1 MPSKKV
7 SCLTA
12 TNLVVANMIG
22 TGVFTSLGFQVAAIR
37 SDTALLALWVIGGIV
52 SFCGALCYAELAAAL
67 RRSGGE
73 YRFLASIYHP
83 SIGMIAG
90 WISATVG
97 FAAPI
102 ALAAMAFGSYFQAV
116 VPAIP
121 PVTLSLLLVWI
132 VTAVHLAGMRTGAAF
147 QNLSTLIKLVLIFVL
162 IIAGLLLQPG
172 QPLHFSA
179 TPEDARELLSG
190 PFAVSLVYVMYA
202 YSGWNAAAYITE
214 EVVEPEKNVPRALA
228 VGTVIVTAIYLVL
241 NYVFLHTTPKATL
254 AGQLQV
260 GMLAGQAIFGNWGA
274 KIVSI
279 LIGFG
284 LVATVGAMG
293 WIGPRVTKAIADDL
307 PRLHWLRRSTRSGT
321 PVLATLLQLAIVT
334 VLILSATFE
343 TVLVYIQFSLLLSS
357 FLTVLGLIVLRIR
370 RPGLPRPYRVWGYP
384 VTPLVF
390 LAVTLHMIV
399 YTIHE
404 KPVESLCGVL
414 TACFGLVVYFACRA
428 PGGTPDPVP
437 LAGAEYRRDPNPDR
451 P

>member
-1 MPSKKV
+1 MPNKKV

-37 SDTALLALWVIGGIV
+37 SDTALLALWVVGGIV
-52 SFCGALCYAELAAAL
+52 SFCGALCYAELAASL

-73 YRFLASIYHP
+73 YRFLSSIYHP
-83 SIGMIAG
+83 SIGFIAG

-102 ALAAMAFGSYFQAV
+102 ALAAMAFGSYLQAV
-116 VPAIP
+116 VPAVP
-121 PVTLSLLLVWI
+121 PVALSLLLVWI
-132 VTAVHLAGMRTGAAF
+132 VTTVHLAGIHTGARF
-147 QNLSTLIKLVLIFVL
+147 QNLSTFIKLALILIL
-162 IIAGLLLQPG
+162 IIAGLLVRPG

-179 TPEDARELLSG
+179 NQEDLRELLSG
-190 PFAVSLVYVMYA
+190 PFAVSLIYVMYA

-214 EVVEPEKNVPRALA
+214 EVVEPETNVPRALT
-228 VGTVIVTAIYLVL
+228 VGTVIVTVIYLVL
-241 NYVFLHTTPKATL
+241 NYIFLHTTPKATL

-260 GMLAGQAIFGNWGA
+260 GMLAGQAIFGTWGA
-274 KIVSI
+274 KVVSI

-307 PRLHWLRRSTRSGT
+307 PRLHWLRWSSRNGT
-321 PVLATLLQLAIVT
+321 PIIATLLQLAIVT
-334 VLILSATFE
+334 ALILSATFE

-370 RPGLPRPYRVWGYP
+370 RPELPRPYRVWGYP
-384 VTPLVF
+384 ITPLLF
-390 LAVTLHMIV
+390 LAVTLHMLV
-399 YTIHE
+399 YTIRE
-404 KPVESLCGVL
+404 RPVESLCGAL
-414 TACFGLVVYFACRA
+414 TSCFGVVVYFLCRT
-428 PGGTPDPVP
+428 PGDNRSSPPRRHREP
-437 LAGAEYRRDPNPDR
+437 AGP
-451 P
+451 

>member
-22 TGVFTSLGFQVAAIR
+22 TGVFTSLGFQVASIR
-37 SDTALLALWVIGGIV
+37 SDTALLALWAIGGIV
-52 SFCGALCYAELAAAL
+52 SFCGALCYAELAATL

-73 YRFLASIYHP
+73 YRFLTSIYHP
-83 SIGMIAG
+83 SVGFIAG

-102 ALAAMAFGSYFQAV
+102 ALAAMAFGSYLQAV
-116 VPAIP
+116 VPAVP
-121 PVTLSLLLVWI
+121 PVALSLLLVWI
-132 VTAVHLAGMRTGAAF
+132 TTAVHLAGVRTGTTF
-147 QNLSTLIKLVLIFVL
+147 QNFSTLVKLVLIFVL
-162 IIAGLLLQPG
+162 IIAGLLIWPG
-172 QPLHFSA
+172 QPLHFS
-179 TPEDARELLSG
+179 TNSEDFRELLSG

-228 VGTVIVTAIYLVL
+228 IGTLIVTVIYLVL

-274 KIVSI
+274 AIVSI

-307 PRLHWLRRSTRSGT
+307 PRLHWLRRSTRNGT
-321 PVLATLLQLAIVT
+321 PVLTTLLQLAIVT
-334 VLILSATFE
+334 ALILSATFE

-357 FLTVLGLIVLRIR
+357 FLTVLGLIVLRVH
-370 RPGLPRPYRVWGYP
+370 RPELPRPYRVWGYP
-384 VTPLVF
+384 ITPLVF

-399 YTIHE
+399 YTIRE
-404 KPVESLCGVL
+404 KPVESLCGAL
-414 TACFGLVVYFACRA
+414 TACLGLVVYFMCRA
-428 PGGTPDPVP
+428 PGKPNPVP
-437 LAGAEYRRDPNPDR
+437 LAGTEYRRPPNPDR
-451 P
+451 T

>member
-22 TGVFTSLGFQVAAIR
+22 TGVFTSLGFQVASIR
-37 SDTALLALWVIGGIV
+37 SDTALIALWAIGGIV
-52 SFCGALCYAELAAAL
+52 SLCGALCYAELAATL

-102 ALAAMAFGSYFQAV
+102 ALAAMAFGSYLQAV
-116 VPAIP
+116 VPGVP
-121 PVTLSLLLVWI
+121 PVALSLLLVWI
-132 VTAVHLAGMRTGAAF
+132 VTAVHLAGVRTGATF
-147 QNLSTLIKLVLIFVL
+147 QNSSTLIKLVLILVL
-162 IIAGLLLQPG
+162 IIAGLLIWPG

-179 TPEDARELLSG
+179 TPEDVRELLSG

-228 VGTVIVTAIYLVL
+228 VGTVIVTVIYLVL

-260 GMLAGQAIFGNWGA
+260 GMLAGQAIFGPWGA
-274 KIVSI
+274 RIVSI

-307 PRLHWLRRSTRSGT
+307 PRLQWLQRSTRNGT
-321 PVLATLLQLAIVT
+321 PIAATLLQLAIVT
-334 VLILSATFE
+334 ALILSATFE
-343 TVLVYIQFSLLLSS
+343 TVLVYIQFTLLLSS

-370 RPGLPRPYRVWGYP
+370 RPELPRPYRVWGYP
-384 VTPLVF
+384 ITPLVF
-390 LAVTLHMIV
+390 LAATLHMIV
-399 YTIHE
+399 YTVRE
-404 KPVESLCGVL
+404 KPLESLCGTL
-414 TACFGLVVYFACRA
+414 TACFGLVVYFVCRA
-428 PGGTPDPVP
+428 PGGKPDPVP
-437 LAGAEYRRDPNPDR
+437 LAGAEFRRDAKPDR
-451 P
+451 T